1 MDFVMNIDY
10 FVGSWKNTRLQTFHS
25 KYLRVELSPYET
37 CKNVITKAYHR
48 NLHNLA
54 CGISVYGSYEEVIM
68 SAIFHF
74 SIFDIDTR
82 RKKSDYN
89 SMNTSHASVAG
100 FVLAILVKK
109 SYI

>member
-1 MDFVMNIDY
+1 MNEIR
-10 FVGSWKNTRLQTFHS
+10 KT
-25 KYLRVELSPYET
+25 
-37 CKNVITKAYHR
+37 YHR

-54 CGISVYGSYEEVIM
+54 CGSSIIGSYEEVIM

-89 SMNTSHASVAG
+89 SKNTSHAFVAG
-100 FVLAILVKK
+100 SVLANLVKK

>member
-1 MDFVMNIDY
+1 MDILY
-10 FVGSWKNTRLQTFHS
+10 FVGSWKYTRLRTFYS
-25 KYLRVELSPYET
+25 KYLKVELSSYGICE
-37 CKNVITKAYHR
+37 KEFRKAYHR

-54 CGISVYGSYEEVIM
+54 CGFSVHGSYEEVVM

-74 SIFDIDTR
+74 AIFDIDTR

-89 SMNTSHASVAG
+89 SKNTSHASVAG
-100 FVLAILVKK
+100 FVLSILVKK